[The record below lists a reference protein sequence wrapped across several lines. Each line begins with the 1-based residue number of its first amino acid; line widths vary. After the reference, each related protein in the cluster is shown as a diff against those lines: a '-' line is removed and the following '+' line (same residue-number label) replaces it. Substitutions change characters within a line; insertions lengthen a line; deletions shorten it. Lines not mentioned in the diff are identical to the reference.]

1 MPRQEVAVVPANQRT
16 GRVSRRTNET
26 NIEVIL
32 NVDGT
37 GSSEVGTGISF
48 LDHMLELFAKHG
60 LMDLHVRCEGD
71 PRVDEH
77 HTVEDV
83 GIALGAAIA
92 DALKDKSGIRRYGF
106 SSVAHDEAWVI
117 VSLDISG
124 RPMLVCEADQL
135 AGSRCPLN
143 EELLVEFL
151 RAFAS
156 SGGMTLH
163 VKVVRGRNGHHIV
176 EAVFKALG
184 RACDEALALDER
196 VKGVPSTKGV
206 L

>member
-1 MPRQEVAVVPANQRT
+1 MPAKPRT
-16 GRVSRRTNET
+16 GRASRQTTET
-26 NIEVIL
+26 SVEVTI

-37 GSSEVGTGISF
+37 GSSEVDTGIGF
-48 LDHMLELFAKHG
+48 LDHMLALFAMHG
-60 LMDLHVRCEGD
+60 LIDLKLCCKGD
-71 PRVDEH
+71 LRVDEH

-83 GIALGAAIA
+83 GIALGTALA
-92 DALKDKSGIRRYGF
+92 DALEDKSGIRRYGF
-106 SSVAHDEAWVI
+106 SSVVHDEAWAM
-117 VSLDISG
+117 VSLDFSG

-135 AGSRCPLN
+135 EGSRCPLS

-151 RAFAS
+151 RAFAFNC
-156 SGGMTLH
+156 GLTLH
-163 VKVVRGRNGHHIV
+163 VKVVRGKNGHHIV

-184 RACDEALALDER
+184 RACDDALALDCR